1 VSQTCEPSLGAVTVP
16 AQRAPE
22 TATVRVPGPVG
33 RPRDWRATILQ
44 VLIVGAGVAAYFLA
58 RGFTEANHAHA
69 VRNARHVVSF
79 EKWAHLYHEHA
90 LQEWAV
96 AHELLI
102 DVLNWVYI
110 WGHWPVIIVTL
121 LWLVHHHPGPYRLLR
136 NAMLVSGLIGVVIFV
151 LFPVAP
157 PRLAGLGLVDTV
169 TLHSHASRVRQPPAF
184 VNQYAA
190 VPSLHVGWSLLI
202 GIFVYR
208 NASRRSVRA
217 LGILS
222 PIAMTAAVV
231 LTANHYLIDAVLGA
245 MVALIGLFVASR
257 FTRTT

>member
-1 VSQTCEPSLGAVTVP
+1 MALRELEVPLAPAPQEPTG
-16 AQRAPE
+16 
-22 TATVRVPGPVG
+22 
-33 RPRDWRATILQ
+33 WRASLAARWHSTRLE
-44 VLIVGAGVAAYFLA
+44 VLYVGAGVVAYFLA
-58 RGFTEANHAHA
+58 RGLTQSDPAQAL
-69 VRNARHVVSF
+69 RNARHVVSF
-79 EKWAHLYHEHA
+79 ERWTHLYQEPT
-90 LQEWAV
+90 LQQWAV
-96 AHELLI
+96 GHDALV

-110 WGHWPVIIVTL
+110 WGHWPVIVVTL
-121 LWLVHHHPGPYRLLR
+121 LWLVHSHPASYRLLR
-136 NAMLVSGLIGVVIFV
+136 NAMFVSAVIGVVIFV

-169 TLHSHASRVRQPPAF
+169 TLQSHAYRVLQPPAF

-190 VPSLHVGWSLLI
+190 VPSLHVGWNLLV

-208 NASRRSVRA
+208 CARRPVVRA

-245 MVALIGLFVASR
+245 IVALIGLVVAAR
-257 FTRTT
+257 FGRIRR